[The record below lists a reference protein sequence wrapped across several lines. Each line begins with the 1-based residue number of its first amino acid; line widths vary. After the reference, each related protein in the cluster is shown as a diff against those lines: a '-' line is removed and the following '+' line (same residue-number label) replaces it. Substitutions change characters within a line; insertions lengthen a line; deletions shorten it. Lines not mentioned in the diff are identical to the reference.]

1 MTNKQKIIYG
11 SVAGVVA
18 VFGIILFLFMGQSN
32 TNPTTSQNTSKLLK
46 IDNAKVEKRINHE
59 LFTTSGFGT
68 YIENIDNYDDNTY
81 VDGET
86 LGSRTVTDAIADSLG
101 HFDDV
106 DHVASFLKL
115 FEKDKIVDLK
125 TKWEPDGNAFVAR
138 GYFIDKVNGEKYPF
152 AFEFNAD
159 YRILQEW
166 FGDNIKI

>member
-1 MTNKQKIIYG
+1 M
-11 SVAGVVA
+11 AGVVA

-32 TNPTTSQNTSKLLK
+32 TNPTTSQNTSKLPK

-59 LFTTSGFGT
+59 MFIHLGT
-68 YIENIDNYDDNTY
+68 YIENIDNFDNNTF
-81 VDGET
+81 VDGDK
-86 LGSRTVTDAIADSLG
+86 LGTRTITYTIAESMDRFNDEG
-101 HFDDV
+101 DPV
-106 DHVASFLKL
+106 GSFVEL

-125 TKWEPDGNAFVAR
+125 TKWEPDGNDFVAR
-138 GYFIDKVNGEKYPF
+138 GYFINKVNGEKYPF

>member
-1 MTNKQKIIYG
+1 MTSKQKIIFG

-32 TNPTTSQNTSKLLK
+32 PHQTASQSTSKLPK
-46 IDNAKVEKRINHE
+46 IDHAKVEKRINHE
-59 LFTTSGFGT
+59 MFTHLGT
-68 YIENIDNYDDNTY
+68 YVENIDNFDNNTY

-86 LGSRTVTDAIADSLG
+86 LGTRTLYDAIADSVNYDNG
-101 HFDDV
+101 GE
-106 DHVASFLKL
+106 HVY
-115 FEKDKIVDLK
+115 KIDEVLELNKIDNLK
-125 TKWEPDGNAFVAR
+125 TKWESDGNAFIAR

-166 FGDNIKI
+166 FGSNIKI

>member
-1 MTNKQKIIYG
+1 M
-11 SVAGVVA
+11 AGVVA

-32 TNPTTSQNTSKLLK
+32 TNPTTSQNTSKLPK

-59 LFTTSGFGT
+59 LFTDSGFGT
-68 YIENIDNYDDNTY
+68 YVENVDNLDDNTH

-86 LGSRTVTDAIADSLG
+86 LGTRTLFDAIADSVSYDNNG
-101 HFDDV
+101 E
-106 DHVASFLKL
+106 HVYNIDEVL
-115 FEKDKIVDLK
+115 EKNKIDDLK